1 MSNTSPDF
9 SIVKFTLLGVTY
21 LFSGSSGK
29 VQIVFGK
36 EVLPIKADLEEALK
50 GAITQHVPASDQIL
64 EALASIG
71 VPVDAMPVITYTDH
85 QPQDTLPEG
94 AIS

>member
-9 SIVKFTLLGVTY
+9 SIVKFTMLGVTY
-21 LFSGSSGK
+21 LFKGSSGK
-29 VQIVFGK
+29 ILIVSGK
-36 EVLPIKADLEEALK
+36 EVLPIKADIEASLV
-50 GAITQHVPASDQIL
+50 GAITQHVPASDQIV
-64 EALASIG
+64 EALTASG
-71 VPVDAMPVITYTDH
+71 YGASLPVITYTEN